1 MPRPRSL
8 PESFYN
14 ENFKT
19 LAKKHTHHRT
29 KIRLMA
35 MHHIQQG
42 HTYAHTAKAYLV
54 NINAVNQWIARY
66 KKGGVKGLNEKP
78 HTGRIGLF
86 AKHSL
91 TKIFDSIVEMNEN
104 KKGGRIRLIEIDQL
118 LKDKFDIHYKDLN
131 GVHNLMNR
139 LNISWISSR
148 SKHPKQDLEAQSLY
162 KKLQTNSH
170 RCFACGHKLKQG

>member
-8 PESFYN
+8 PNSFYD
-14 ENFKT
+14 ENFKI
-19 LAKKHTHHRT
+19 LAKKQTHHRV

-42 HTYAHTAKAYLV
+42 HTYAHTAKTYLV

-66 KKGGVKGLNEKP
+66 KKEGVKGLNEKP
-78 HTGRIGLF
+78 HLGRNGLF
-86 AKHSL
+86 AKQSL
-91 TKIFDSIVEMNEN
+91 TTIFDSIVKMN
-104 KKGGRIRLIEIDQL
+104 KDKQGGRVRLIEIDQL

-139 LNISWISSR
+139 LNISWISAR

-162 KKLQTNSH
+162 KKRQTKGS
-170 RCFACGHKLKQG
+170 RCFACGHKLR